1 VSLDIDQVVMRV
13 ALDAA
18 RRAAAEG
25 EVPVGAAV
33 MVGGEVVAI
42 AHNEPIGLGDPTAH
56 AEVLAIREAGRKT
69 GNYRLAGATLYATVE
84 PCVMCCGAILHARV
98 ERVVFGAADPKAGGV
113 VSLYRLLEDARQNHV
128 TAVTGGV
135 LAEEGGALLTEFFKV
150 RRR

>member
-1 VSLDIDQVVMRV
+1 VSLDIDPVVMRV

-33 MVGGEVVAI
+33 MVGGEVVAV

-56 AEVLAIREAGRKT
+56 AEVLAIREAGRKM

-135 LAEEGGALLTEFFKV
+135 LAEEGGALLKEFFRT
-150 RRR
+150 RRQ

>member
-1 VSLDIDQVVMRV
+1 MRV

>member
-1 VSLDIDQVVMRV
+1 VSLDIDQVAMRV

>member
-1 VSLDIDQVVMRV
+1 VPLDIDQVVMRV

-33 MVGGEVVAI
+33 TVGGEVVAV

-98 ERVVFGAADPKAGGV
+98 ERVVFGATDPKAGGV
-113 VSLYRLLEDARQNHV
+113 VSRYRLLEDARLNHV
-128 TAVTGGV
+128 TTVTGGV
-135 LAEEGGALLTEFFKV
+135 LAEECGALLKEFFRT
-150 RRR
+150 RRQ

>member
-1 VSLDIDQVVMRV
+1 MRV

-33 MVGGEVVAI
+33 MVGGEVVAV

-135 LAEEGGALLTEFFKV
+135 LAEEGGALLKGFFRT
-150 RRR
+150 RRQ

>member
-1 VSLDIDQVVMRV
+1 MRV

-33 MVGGEVVAI
+33 MVGGEVVAV

-135 LAEEGGALLTEFFKV
+135 LAEEGGALLKEFFRT
-150 RRR
+150 RRQ

>member
-1 VSLDIDQVVMRV
+1 MRV

-18 RRAAAEG
+18 RRAAGEG

-33 MVGGEVVAI
+33 MVGGEVVAV

-135 LAEEGGALLTEFFKV
+135 LAEEGGALLKEFFRT
-150 RRR
+150 RRQ

>member
-1 VSLDIDQVVMRV
+1 MRV

-33 MVGGEVVAI
+33 MVGGEVVAV

-56 AEVLAIREAGRKT
+56 AEVLAIREASRKT

-135 LAEEGGALLTEFFKV
+135 LAEEGGALLKEFFRT
-150 RRR
+150 RRQ

>member
-1 VSLDIDQVVMRV
+1 MRV

-33 MVGGEVVAI
+33 MVGGEVVAV

-135 LAEEGGALLTEFFKV
+135 LAEEGGALLKEFLRT
-150 RRR
+150 RRQ